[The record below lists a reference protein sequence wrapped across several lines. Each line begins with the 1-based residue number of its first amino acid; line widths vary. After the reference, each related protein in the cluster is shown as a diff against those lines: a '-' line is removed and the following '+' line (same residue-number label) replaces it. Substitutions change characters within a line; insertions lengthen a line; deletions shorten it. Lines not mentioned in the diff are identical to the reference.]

1 MQPIFNPL
9 ARHIAMKKILIIN
22 GHPDKESLCHALTD
36 AYQKGAQSNSQQEV
50 RRLDLIDLQFDP
62 ILRFGY
68 RVPYELE
75 PDLLKAQQ
83 DILWA
88 DHLVWVYPIWW
99 GTFPALL
106 KGFIDRI
113 FLPGFA
119 FKYHKEDPF
128 WDKLLKGRTARV
140 ITTMD
145 TPSFYYRLMYAYAG
159 HKIMNRQVLGFSGV
173 KAAFTTFA
181 PIRNSRPEQ
190 RAKWLEQVGL
200 LGKEGK

>member
-1 MQPIFNPL
+1 
-9 ARHIAMKKILIIN
+9 MKKILIIN
-22 GHPDKESLCHALTD
+22 SHPDKESLCHALTD
-36 AYQKGAQSNSQQEV
+36 AYEKGARSSGNAEV
-50 RRLDLIDLQFDP
+50 KRIDLVDLKFDP
-62 ILRFGY
+62 ILRYGY
-68 RVPYELE
+68 RKPYELE
-75 PDLLKAQQ
+75 PDLVKAQQ

-106 KGFIDRI
+106 KGFLDRA

-119 FKYHKEDPF
+119 FKYHKTDPF

-145 TPSFYYRLMYAYAG
+145 TPGIYYRLVYAFAG

-173 KAAFTTFA
+173 KAAFNTYA
-181 PIRNSRPEQ
+181 PIRNSKPEQ
-190 RAKWLEQVGL
+190 RQKWLAKAEQ
-200 LGKEGK
+200 LGKKGK

>member
-1 MQPIFNPL
+1 
-9 ARHIAMKKILIIN
+9 MKKILIIN
-22 GHPDKESLCHALTD
+22 GHPDKKSLCHAFTD
-36 AYQKGAQSNSQQEV
+36 AYQKGAQGTAEV
-50 RRLDLIDLQFDP
+50 RRIDLVDLQFDP
-62 ILRFGY
+62 ILRYGY
-68 RVPYELE
+68 RVPHELE

-88 DHLVWVYPIWW
+88 EHLVWVYPIWW

-106 KGFIDRI
+106 KGFLDRVL
-113 FLPGFA
+113 LPGFA
-119 FKYHKEDPF
+119 FKYHKTDPF

-145 TPSFYYRLMYAYAG
+145 TPGFFYRIMYAYAG
-159 HKIMNRQVLGFSGV
+159 HKIMNRQVLGFTGI

-181 PIRNSRPEQ
+181 PTRNSKPEQ
-190 RAKWLEQVGL
+190 RQQWLAKVEQ

>member
-1 MQPIFNPL
+1 
-9 ARHIAMKKILIIN
+9 MKKILIIN

-36 AYQKGAQSNSQQEV
+36 AYLKGAQSNSQIEV
-50 RRLDLIDLQFDP
+50 RRIDLIDLKFDP
-62 ILRFGY
+62 ILRYGY

-75 PDLLKAQQ
+75 PDLKQAQQ

-88 DHLVWVYPIWW
+88 DHLVWVYPLWW

-106 KGFIDRI
+106 KGFLDRV

-119 FKYHKEDPF
+119 FKYHKNDPF

-140 ITTMD
+140 IVTMD
-145 TPSFYYRLMYAYAG
+145 TPGLFYRIMYSSAG

-173 KAAFTTFA
+173 KVKFTTFS
-181 PIRNSRPEQ
+181 PIRNSKPEQ
-190 RAKWLEQVGL
+190 HQKWLAKVEQ
-200 LGKEGK
+200 LGKAGE